1 MNFLTH
7 LDYIFNQDLFL
18 VVKELEREA
27 QQLSK
32 EFYKLSKQLQ
42 TKLNQISAASVCCMQ
57 TFNEA
62 IGKTCDSLDEC
73 TKENAA
79 LLQKANDLSKSME
92 PIYKLQIKINS
103 IKTILSA
110 LETQI

>member
-1 MNFLTH
+1 MIKS
-7 LDYIFNQDLFL
+7 DK
-18 VVKELEREA
+18 VVLELEKEA
-27 QQLSK
+27 HQIGK

-62 IGKTCDSLDEC
+62 VNKTCDSLDEC
-73 TKENAA
+73 AKDNAV
-79 LLQKANDLSKSME
+79 LLQRANELSKSME
-92 PIYKLQIKINS
+92 PVYKLQIKISS
-103 IKTILSA
+103 IKTILGA

>member
-1 MNFLTH
+1 MG
-7 LDYIFNQDLFL
+7 
-18 VVKELEREA
+18 
-27 QQLSK
+27 K
-32 EFYKLSKQLQ
+32 EFYKLTKQLQ

-62 IGKTCDSLDEC
+62 IDKTCDSLDEC
-73 TKENAA
+73 AHENAQ
-79 LLQKANDLSKSME
+79 LMQKANELSRSME
-92 PIYKLQIKINS
+92 PVYRLQVKINS